1 LKSGPDELKWPVK
14 ENVITV
20 VNGAFCG
27 IASSIV
33 TSLLNNAERKRELAQ
48 LIEANNQ
55 ILFKKMDE
63 ETKEV
68 LVEVF
73 GKMEEDKKEVMDK
86 KILENNKVLI
96 DAFAKMLGK

>member
-1 LKSGPDELKWPVK
+1 MS
-14 ENVITV
+14 ITI

-27 IASSIV
+27 IASSIA
-33 TSLLNNAERKRELAQ
+33 TSWLNNAGRKQELAQ

-63 ETKEV
+63 DKKEV
-68 LVEVF
+68 F
-73 GKMEEDKKEVMDK
+73 RKMDEDKKEVFRKMDEVKKEERDLMDK
-86 KILENNKVLI
+86 KILENNIVLI

>member
-1 LKSGPDELKWPVK
+1 LKSGPNESKWPAK
-14 ENVITV
+14 ETAITV

-33 TSLLNNAERKRELAQ
+33 TSLLYNAERKRELEQ

-63 ETKEV
+63 
-68 LVEVF
+68 
-73 GKMEEDKKEVMDK
+73 DKKEVIRKMDEDKQEERDLMDK

>member
-1 LKSGPDELKWPVK
+1 MKSGPNGFKWPVK
-14 ENVITV
+14 ETAITV

-27 IASSIV
+27 IASSIAINW
-33 TSLLNNAERKRELAQ
+33 LNNADRKKELAQ

-63 ETKEV
+63 V
-68 LVEVF
+68 
-73 GKMEEDKKEVMDK
+73 KKEERELMYK